1 MLAKGED
8 FNILYDYE
16 LVVVFVEYSAV
27 HDFAQVFFVAFRKEE
42 ERFCVAIWGI
52 QQAFTVEVFA
62 NALQYCPH
70 GTG

>member
-27 HDFAQVFFVAFRKEE
+27 HDFLRS
-42 ERFCVAIWGI
+42 
-52 QQAFTVEVFA
+52 
-62 NALQYCPH
+62 LS
-70 GTG
+70 

>member
-52 QQAFTVEVFA
+52 Q
-62 NALQYCPH
+62 
-70 GTG
+70 